1 MSANKRW
8 LLFLL
13 GALALTVGSA
23 SIAAS
28 PPASQ
33 VLVATGKPTRDRDR
47 VRHVSPRLILRYRTA
62 VRRWQVLMGAAPI
75 RRGLWPN
82 TPPVLRFW
90 RRAARRTYAAFTHP
104 PHLRD
109 WLCIHRYEGSW
120 SDAGGTYWGGLQMDR
135 GFMDGYAPRYLLRRG
150 WANVWSPLEQMWVA
164 ERGYRS
170 GRGFSAWLNT
180 ARMCGLI

>member
-8 LLFLL
+8 LLLL
-13 GALALTVGSA
+13 MGAFALTVGTA
-23 SIAAS
+23 SVAAS
-28 PPASQ
+28 LPTSK
-33 VLVATGKPTRDRDR
+33 VLVAVGKPARDRIR

-62 VRRWQVLMGAAPI
+62 VRRWQALMGTTPI
-75 RRGLWPN
+75 RRGLRPN
-82 TPPVLRFW
+82 TPSVLRFW
-90 RRAARRTYAAFTHP
+90 RLTARRAYSAFTHP
-104 PHLRD
+104 PHLRA

-120 SDAGGTYWGGLQMDR
+120 SDGGDPYWGGLQMDR

-164 ERGYRS
+164 ERAYRS
-170 GRGFSAWLNT
+170 CRGFFAWPNT